1 MGEGVRTGDYEVFVT
16 IKKSDEM
23 ARALSASKISFEFKL
38 NFLSEGEGV
47 GKRSKRE
54 LLWRA

>member
-38 NFLSEGEGV
+38 NFLSEGGV